1 MEREMWTIVEFV
13 DDGSVEAVPSTW
25 IQNDVCH
32 WPPLPQNRLI
42 NAIKKCE
49 PLQLS
54 WPRHKIKVFRND
66 TFNDYFKARLKAKT
80 AEETSDLQSE
90 NDNLLKTGKQKEKW
104 VSSVSVSSDSDETV
118 IGSLPLPPTI
128 KKKKT
133 ITIAECPIQGASFN
147 HEITNNNSSTQPC
160 VIGNGETNNCQNY
173 AGKNSNYKVLLEQNH
188 LIRGLLTDVLHEIGE
203 IKNMLKETGN
213 KSQDKPTFFTKYSEL
228 GFPLNTK
235 EALLRLEIILNDVAD
250 FEDAVQ
256 ELAKIGGNNNYEFV
270 KRVFNCLMTNDL
282 ALEYSWLGRKGKKEF
297 HSLKTSNL
305 MLCAAEKANV
315 ARNRR
320 QTEVSIQTWL
330 RRVSDRRAT
339 VSKKF

>member
-133 ITIAECPIQGASFN
+133 IR
-147 HEITNNNSSTQPC
+147 
-160 VIGNGETNNCQNY
+160 NGETNNCQNY